1 MRISS
6 SVNRDV
12 NKREKTIRP
21 PKLNLDFQTYSIA
34 QNSLAPQNPENG
46 SIARKQCH
54 SDLTVIPEQFTGA
67 P

>member
-1 MRISS
+1 L
-6 SVNRDV
+6 D
-12 NKREKTIRP
+12 
-21 PKLNLDFQTYSIA
+21 LDFQTYSIA

-54 SDLTVIPEQFTGA
+54 SDLTVIPEQFTRA